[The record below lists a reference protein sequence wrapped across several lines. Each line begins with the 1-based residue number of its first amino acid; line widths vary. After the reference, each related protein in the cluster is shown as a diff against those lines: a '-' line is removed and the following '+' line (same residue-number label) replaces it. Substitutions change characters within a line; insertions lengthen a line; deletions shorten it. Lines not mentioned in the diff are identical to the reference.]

1 MRQPIYHKTRNAGF
15 GLVEILIALVL
26 GMIMTIGMTNVFLS
40 SKQAYRTQD
49 ALSVI
54 QENGRYAMEVLARN
68 IRMSGYQGCG
78 NLAAVVP
85 NVLANNMP
93 GSGTFSSNQS
103 IRGYEYSGS
112 AFSPLYGDTGSTSD
126 DPTSVKAGSDVITV
140 SRAERV
146 DSCGGNLNS
155 AMTSDSATLTING
168 NTSCDLAVN
177 DYILITDCETSDLFQ
192 ITGISKSSTEVQISH
207 GSGSNSS
214 ARLSKPYST
223 DGQVFKFIHSDFFL
237 RQNSFGQPA
246 LFVRE
251 NGGTPQ
257 ELVDGIQDLELLYGE
272 DTNSDLAAD
281 QYVDGATVANW
292 ANVTSVRM
300 DLTLVSKSQNVTVDS
315 QALTQQMNAT
325 VGIRN
330 KLP

>member
-1 MRQPIYHKTRNAGF
+1 MRRHLEIGKRNAGF
-15 GLVEILIALVL
+15 GLVEVLIAMLL
-26 GMIMTIGMTNVFLS
+26 GLLLTIGMANVFIS

-49 ALSVI
+49 ALSII

-78 NLAAVVP
+78 NLAAVIP
-85 NVLANNMP
+85 NVLASSMP
-93 GSGTFSSNQS
+93 GSGTYSSSQS
-103 IRGYEYSGS
+103 IRGYEYNGS

-126 DPTSVKAGSDVITV
+126 DPGSVIAGIDVITV

-146 DSCGGNLNS
+146 DSCGGNLKE
-155 AMTSDSATLTING
+155 AMTSDSASLKING
-168 NTSCDLAVN
+168 DTSCGLAAN
-177 DYILITDCETSDLFQ
+177 DYVLITDCETSDLFR
-192 ITGISKSSTEVQISH
+192 ITSITKGSTEVQISH
-207 GSGSNSS
+207 SASSNKS

-223 DGQVFKFIHSDFFL
+223 DAQVFKFIHSDYFL
-237 RQNSFGQPA
+237 SQNSFGQPA

-257 ELVDGIQDLELLYGE
+257 ELVDGVQDLELLYGE

-281 QYVDGATVANW
+281 QYVDGATVSNW
-292 ANVTSVRM
+292 SNVTSVRM
-300 DLTLVSKSQNVTVDS
+300 DLTLVSKSQNVTVDR
-315 QALTQQMNAT
+315 QAMTQNMTAT
-325 VGIRN
+325 VGVRN